1 MSISKDVAKVQPSAT
16 LAMSSKTKA
25 MIKKGVDVIN
35 LSIGEPDFTTPEPIK
50 QAAIDAIKSGKA
62 SFYTPAGGLPELK
75 QAVCD
80 RIKLEDGVEYNPNQV
95 IVTDGAKFSLFLIFQ
110 VILNEGEDVL
120 LPEPFW
126 VSYAEQVHLAGGNA
140 IAVKTTGKDH
150 KVTVAD
156 LDRSITPST
165 QALVINSPQN
175 PSGLVY
181 EANELEAIGNWAVK
195 HDILIIA
202 DDIYSNLIFNGHK
215 FTSIVT
221 MGDEIKKHTL
231 LVSGVSKTY
240 SMTGWRIGYVLG
252 DEKIIKIM
260 NTVASHATGNP
271 AAVSQYAA
279 IEALTN
285 DQSDA
290 KKMRQ
295 AFEDRLNIFYP
306 KIANLPGFD
315 LPTKPQGAFYLFPNV
330 KKAVSLCGFN
340 NTEEFVNALLE
351 EAHVAVVSGKA
362 FSQPDN
368 IRFSYANSKE
378 NLLEAY
384 DRIVKFLNNHG
395 VTVND

>member
-1 MSISKDVAKVQPSAT
+1 VSISKDVLKVQPSAT
-16 LAMSSKTKA
+16 LAMSAKTKA
-25 MIKKGVDVIN
+25 LIAKGVDVIN

-50 QAAIDAIKSGKA
+50 RAAIDAIESGKA

-75 QAVCD
+75 QAICD
-80 RIKLEDGVEYNPNQV
+80 RIQLEDGVTYTPDQV

-110 VILNEGEDVL
+110 VILNAGEDVL

-140 IAVKTTGKDH
+140 IAVPTTGKDH

-156 LDRSITPST
+156 LEAAITPTT

-175 PSGLVY
+175 PSGLIY
-181 EANELEAIGNWAVK
+181 EAAELKAIGDWAVA
-195 HDILIIA
+195 HDITIIA
-202 DDIYSNLIFNGHK
+202 DDIYSNLIFNGHE

-221 MGDEIKKHTL
+221 LGEAIKQHTL

-252 DEKIIKIM
+252 DAKTIKIM

-279 IEALTN
+279 IAALTG
-285 DQSDA
+285 DQKEA
-290 KKMRQ
+290 QAMRA
-295 AFEDRLNIFYP
+295 AFEDRLNTIYP
-306 KIANLPGFD
+306 KIAALPGFD

-330 KKAVSLCGFN
+330 KKAVQLCGFAS
-340 NTEEFVNALLE
+340 TEDFVEALLTQ
-351 EAHVAVVSGKA
+351 AHVAVVSGKA
-362 FSQPDN
+362 FSQPDH
-368 IRFSYANSKE
+368 IRLSYANSKE
-378 NLLEAY
+378 NLLKAY
-384 DRIVKFLNNHG
+384 ERINQFMQDHMQ
-395 VTVND
+395 